1 MRIGFIGTGVMG
13 GGMARCLIEG
23 GFELVVHDAWPEAT
37 KALEAMGARWA
48 ASPRAVAEQADLT
61 ITSLPGPAEAEAVF
75 YAQPDGILAGLQ
87 PGHTYLDTSTSS
99 PALARKIAAACRAKG
114 GHFLDAPVSGR
125 PPKMSIMVGGEPEVL
140 ERYRPALQAMSRDI
154 FYFGDNGQGM
164 VAKSINQFLMY
175 ANILLSAE
183 GLLLATKAGL
193 DPEAVAQ
200 MLSVSGAARFFPKD
214 IFENVVFPRSWQR
227 VPAGPGP
234 LDRWVKDVGCA
245 QETALAINAYTPLLT
260 IVQDTLKR
268 AQAQGWGDLV
278 NFVGVRALEQS
289 AGVELRGKGA
299 AGD

>member
-1 MRIGFIGTGVMG
+1 MQIGFIGTGVMG

-23 GFELVVHDAWPEAT
+23 GFDLVVHDAYREAT
-37 KALEAMGARWA
+37 TSLQAMGAKWGA
-48 ASPRAVAEQADLT
+48 NPREVAEQCDLT

-75 YAQPDGILAGLQ
+75 YQQPNGILAGLK

-99 PALARKIAAACRAKG
+99 PALARRIATACREKG

-140 ERYRPALQAMSRDI
+140 DRYRPALQAMSRDI

-175 ANILLSAE
+175 ANIILASE
-183 GLLLATKAGL
+183 GLLLAAKAGL
-193 DPEAVAQ
+193 DPELVAQ
-200 MLSVSGAARFFPKD
+200 MLSVSGASRFFPKD
-214 IFENVVFPRSWQR
+214 IFENIVFPRNWER

-245 QETALAINAYTPLLT
+245 QETALAINAHTPLLT

-278 NFVGVRALEQS
+278 NFVGVRAQEQA

-299 AGD
+299 PGA